1 MAKKSATKK
10 ANTNRMSM
18 ISSRAKE
25 IRAKKPTMK
34 WTDAIAKASTELKK
48 EGKL

>member
-1 MAKKSATKK
+1 MAKSSAKK

-18 ISSRAKE
+18 ISSRAKQ
-25 IRAKKPTMK
+25 IQAKNPKKK
-34 WTDAIAKASTELKK
+34 WTDCIKAASNELKK

>member
-1 MAKKSATKK
+1 MATKK
-10 ANTNRMSM
+10 ANKSRMSL

-25 IRAKKPTMK
+25 IREKNPKKK
-34 WTDAIAKASTELKK
+34 WTDCIKAASVELKK